1 MRERGDSTLDG
12 GGVPAVNGAWVSI
25 FVGDDHPMLRL
36 KQALDWAAITEV
48 MVTHWRAAGKNVD
61 GRPGRPWPVHVY
73 APLLV
78 LMWIKTYHARQ
89 MEYYLSE
96 SVVARRFLDLQ
107 ETELKPL
114 RDHSSIARAEAALG
128 AAGKGAVNAVLLRTA
143 EQLHFTDGATLSSD
157 TTVQEPAIGY
167 PNEPGILKGLA
178 ERIERGLKKL
188 KARGVKAAR
197 EGIEQAKQIYRSV
210 KHHHLFAKTTEEKK
224 KLLDEIVKQSE
235 ELIEITQTVIHHVSE
250 RCGHVKQGAAATL
263 TRMGEVASTLLPQV
277 KQWMKTGRVATE
289 KILHPGITAARA
301 ITKGTGKVKFGMK
314 WLLNRLSGGYLFGRR
329 VEARADENKMPEEA
343 LKEYRQVFGEKA
355 TPQMA
360 VYDRGASLPAAAKG
374 LTKEGV
380 KKVGIPPRGQGAWLI
395 GEKEQ
400 KKVKSERG
408 KTEGSIGR
416 LKSRKY
422 GFSHRQERSVETQD
436 AAGQR
441 AIVAANLT
449 TLMRDL
455 VAQVKSVSL
464 TPACKTNKGSKEKT

>member
-1 MRERGDSTLDG
+1 MRERSDSTLDG
-12 GGVPAVNGAWVSI
+12 SGAPAVNGAWVSI
-25 FVGDDHPMLRL
+25 FVGDDHPVLRL

-48 MVTHWRAAGKNVD
+48 MVTHWRAAGKNVE
-61 GRPGRPWPVHVY
+61 GGPGRPWPVQLY

-78 LMWIKTYHARQ
+78 LMWVKTYHARQ
-89 MEYYLSE
+89 MEDYLSE
-96 SVVARRFLDLQ
+96 SVVARRFLDLKDA
-107 ETELKPL
+107 ELKPL

-128 AAGKGAVNAVLLRTA
+128 AEGKGAVNALVIKTA
-143 EQLHFTDGATLSSD
+143 EQLRFTDGETLSSD

-178 ERIERGLKKL
+178 ERIERALKKL

-210 KHHHLFAKTTEEKK
+210 KHHHLFAKTKEKK
-224 KLLDEIVKQSE
+224 KILDEIIAQSE
-235 ELIEITQTVIHHVSE
+235 ELLARTQAVIPQVSA
-250 RCGHVKQGAAATL
+250 RCGRVKQGAAATL
-263 TRMGEVASTLLPQV
+263 NRMGEVARTLLPQI
-277 KQWMKTGRVATE
+277 KQWVKTGRVATE

-301 ITKGTGKVKFGMK
+301 ITKGRGKVKFGMK
-314 WLLNRLSGGYLFGRR
+314 WLINRLSGGYLFGRR
-329 VEARADENKMPEEA
+329 VEARADETKMPAEA
-343 LKEYRQVFGEKA
+343 LKEYRKVFGEKA
-355 TPQMA
+355 TPQLS

-374 LTKEGV
+374 LKKEGV
-380 KKVGIPPRGQGAWLI
+380 KRVGIPPRGQGAWMV

-408 KTEGSIGR
+408 RTEGSLGR

-441 AIVAANLT
+441 AIVSANLT
-449 TLMRDL
+449 TLMRDV
-455 VAQVKSVSL
+455 VAQGKSVSL
-464 TPACKTNKGSKEKT
+464 ARN

>member
-1 MRERGDSTLDG
+1 MRERSDSTLDG
-12 GGVPAVNGAWVSI
+12 SGAPAVKGAWVSI

-36 KQALDWAAITEV
+36 KQALDWEAITAV

-61 GRPGRPWPVHVY
+61 GGPGRPWPVHVY

-89 MEYYLSE
+89 MEDYLSE
-96 SVVARRFLDLQ
+96 SVVARRFLALKG
-107 ETELKPL
+107 TELKPV

-128 AAGKGAVNAVLLRTA
+128 AEGKGAVNALVLKTA
-143 EQLHFTDGATLSSD
+143 EQLNFTDGETLSSD

-178 ERIERGLKKL
+178 ERIERSLKKL
-188 KARGVKAAR
+188 KTRGMQAAR
-197 EGIEQAKQIYRSV
+197 EGIAQAKQIYRRV
-210 KHHHLFAKTTEEKK
+210 KPHHLFAKTTEEKK
-224 KLLDEIVKQSE
+224 KILAEIVAQSE
-235 ELIEITQTVIHHVSE
+235 ELIERTQAVIPQVSE
-250 RCGHVKQGAAATL
+250 RCGRVKQRAAATL
-263 TRMGEVASTLLPQV
+263 QRMGEVARTLLPQIT
-277 KQWMKTGRVATE
+277 QWMQTGRVATE
-289 KILHPGITAARA
+289 KVLHPGITAARA

-329 VEARADENKMPEEA
+329 VEARADETKMPAEA
-343 LKEYRQVFGEKA
+343 LKEYRQVFGAKA
-355 TPQMA
+355 TPKML
-360 VYDRGASLPAAAKG
+360 VYDRGASLPAAAKR
-374 LTKEGV
+374 LKKEGV
-380 KKVGIPPRGQGAWLI
+380 HRVGIPPRGQGAWLV

-441 AIVAANLT
+441 AIVSANLT

-455 VAQVKSVSL
+455 GERVKSVSS
-464 TPACKTNKGSKEKT
+464 ARN